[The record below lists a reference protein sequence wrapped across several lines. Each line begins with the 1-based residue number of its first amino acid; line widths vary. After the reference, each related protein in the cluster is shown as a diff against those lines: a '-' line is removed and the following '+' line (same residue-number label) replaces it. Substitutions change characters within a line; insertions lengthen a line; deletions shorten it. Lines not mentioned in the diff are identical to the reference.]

1 MEVYLFGTEEQQYLK
16 DAEHTDLNKEKYVS

>member
-1 MEVYLFGTEEQQYLK
+1 MEVYLFGIEEQQYLN